1 MPKKAVRRGV
11 KRNFEVARDLL
22 AWKIPVTQNLHRLAL
37 SATLRTLS
45 DKQNMEII
53 MCVLVR
59 TELTF
64 VDRITDF
71 YDQLL
76 SALGVRT

>member
-1 MPKKAVRRGV
+1 V